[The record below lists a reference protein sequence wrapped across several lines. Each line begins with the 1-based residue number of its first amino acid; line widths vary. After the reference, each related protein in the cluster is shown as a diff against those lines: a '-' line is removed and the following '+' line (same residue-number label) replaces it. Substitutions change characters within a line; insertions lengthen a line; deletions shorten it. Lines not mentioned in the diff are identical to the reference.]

1 MQENPA
7 VEGEDTEATASASEE
22 GNSRSV
28 CLSLHSTT
36 SGKPGKDDQE
46 VSPLASVLRSGFIW
60 VVVRRKSCG
69 NGHQANPTMI

>member
-28 CLSLHSTT
+28 CLSLHSRT
-36 SGKPGKDDQE
+36 SRTILSA
-46 VSPLASVLRSGFIW
+46 SPAAGDKASVSSLVSL
-60 VVVRRKSCG
+60 CT
-69 NGHQANPTMI
+69 QAPTGKLT